1 MASGKIKTADTVV
14 CALFA
19 AIICVISPWSLP
31 ISGEVPISL
40 ATAAIYLASA
50 CAGWKR
56 GTVSVLLYIVIGAL
70 GVPVFSSF
78 RGGLSVIAGP
88 TGGYIIGYLPCAFIC
103 GFIIDRIGNGK
114 KAAAYPA
121 GMIAGTVILYEK
133 SAHPLACRMRSSLPS
148 GRCREDR
155 RRIASRIRTEKKGH
169 LRAAVRRARANQ
181 HENHGD
187 LPAICGADHFFL
199 DYSRLL

>member
-31 ISGEVPISL
+31 ISGEVPRSL

-121 GMIAGTVILYEK
+121 GMIAGTVILYAVGTAWYMFITK
-133 SAHPLACRMRSSLPS
+133 NPLIPSLAGCVLPFLPGDAAKIAAASLLGYELRKRVIS
-148 GRCREDR
+148 GR
-155 RRIASRIRTEKKGH
+155 
-169 LRAAVRRARANQ
+169 L
-181 HENHGD
+181 
-187 LPAICGADHFFL
+187 
-199 DYSRLL
+199 

>member
-103 GFIIDRIGNGK
+103 GFIIDRIGNAVGTAWYMFITK
-114 KAAAYPA
+114 NPLIPSLAGCVLPFLPGDAAKIAAASLLGYELRKR
-121 GMIAGTVILYEK
+121 VI
-133 SAHPLACRMRSSLPS
+133 S
-148 GRCREDR
+148 GR
-155 RRIASRIRTEKKGH
+155 
-169 LRAAVRRARANQ
+169 L
-181 HENHGD
+181 
-187 LPAICGADHFFL
+187 
-199 DYSRLL
+199 

>member
-40 ATAAIYLASA
+40 ATAAIYLAS
-50 CAGWKR
+50 KR

-78 RGGLSVIAGP
+78 RGGFSVIAGP

-114 KAAAYPA
+114 KAAAYPV
-121 GMIAGTVILYEK
+121 GMIAGTVILYAVGTAWYMFITK
-133 SAHPLACRMRSSLPS
+133 NPLIPSLAGCVLPFLPGDAAKIAAASLLGYELRKRVIS
-148 GRCREDR
+148 GR
-155 RRIASRIRTEKKGH
+155 
-169 LRAAVRRARANQ
+169 L
-181 HENHGD
+181 
-187 LPAICGADHFFL
+187 
-199 DYSRLL
+199 